1 MRLGGYVRI
10 SVYDKDTEHT
20 EEVADSPARQ
30 EQAIRHLAD
39 GRGDQLVKVYRDLD
53 ISAYR
58 DVVRPAFEELL
69 EDLEA
74 GLLDGVVCWKLDRLF
89 RRFDDLQRVWKLVRE
104 RGIAL
109 LSVHDSIDTSTAA
122 GVFTLRMMVGI
133 AEMESANTSLRTRA
147 AKEEA
152 ARGGKAHTGGPRPF
166 GYTDHTRQHL
176 HPTEAPAIRAAVDQ
190 LLVGETLG
198 SVVKAVNEQGIRTPR
213 GKTWRTGPFADM
225 LASPGIAGIR
235 IHKGAEYPGDWPAI
249 VSRDEHERL
258 VALRKDPARLWL
270 HQGQPRK
277 HLLAGLLYCGRDG
290 CGMKLVTK
298 PLRGVP
304 RYKCPPAPYGRG
316 CGKLSIS
323 GPQVERVVLERV
335 WEALD
340 SGELAEA
347 LAADQ
352 ATAGLG
358 RQLEADEEQLRWLGR
373 EMGAD
378 PLKRPAFLEAIG
390 EVEKRIRGTR
400 ARLARQHKHAVLAAL
415 PAGVDQ
421 VKQAWDGW
429 DLERRR
435 ALLDVLIVKITVMP
449 APLGSKQGRAFDR
462 SRVRITWRV

>member
-1 MRLGGYVRI
+1 VRLGGYVRI

-20 EEVADSPARQ
+20 EGVADSPARQ
-30 EQAIRHLAD
+30 ERAIRQLVE
-39 GRGDQLVKVYRDLD
+39 GRGDDLVKVYRDLD

-89 RRFDDLQRVWKLVRE
+89 RRFDDLQRVWKLVSERE
-104 RGIAL
+104 IAL

-152 ARGGKAHTGGPRPF
+152 ARNGRPHTGGPRPF

-176 HPTEAPAIRAAVDQ
+176 HPAEAPAIRAAVDQ
-190 LLVGETLG
+190 LLAGETLG
-198 SVVKAVNEQGIRTPR
+198 AVVKAVNEQGIRTPR

-235 IHKGAEYPGDWPAI
+235 VHRGSEYQGVWPAI

-277 HLLAGLLYCGRDG
+277 HLLAGLLYCGHDG

-340 SGELAEA
+340 SPELTKA
-347 LAADQ
+347 LRGRPEQ
-352 ATAGLG
+352 KGLV
-358 RQLEADEEQLRWLGR
+358 RQLEEDEAMVQQLGR
-373 EMGAD
+373 DYAD
-378 PLKRPAFLEAIG
+378 RRLSRPAFLAA
-390 EVEKRIRGTR
+390 VERTEERIRATR
-400 ARLARQHKHAVLAAL
+400 ARLARQHRSAVLAAL
-415 PAGVDQ
+415 PAGVEK
-421 VKQAWDGW
+421 VRQAWEAW
-429 DLERRR
+429 DLDRRR

-449 APLGSKQGRAFDR
+449 APLASKQGRAFDR